1 MNTVREFTEK
11 PALGPAYISAFTPGR
26 SKFSGLDKI
35 PRLESKW
42 MQAAESPEKI
52 QAYRELCGIGND
64 GNLPVLYPHVLTSSM
79 HIHLITDKRF
89 PASALGAV
97 HSRMHIVQR
106 QPIPEA
112 LKVDLHCR
120 ISGARTLKAGLEAD
134 VITTVSADGKCL
146 WESLA
151 TYIFRGRKFGKPGEQ
166 HPWASFDELGAPTI
180 EAQWRVPVDM
190 GKRYAKIT
198 GDYNPIHV
206 SKFMAKLFG
215 FKRDIVHGMWCLC
228 RCLAHLPEFSYE
240 QPVRIDAA
248 FKGPIFMDSGCTMK
262 GHEIAQGYRFDLY
275 NNPNPRPSI
284 VSLLRN
290 VSEGDNYFTLKIGHK
305 G

>member
-1 MNTVREFTEK
+1 MDMIREFKEK
-11 PALGPAYISAFTPGR
+11 PSLGPAYFRAFTPGR
-26 SKFSGLDKI
+26 SKFSGLENI

-42 MQAAESPEKI
+42 MQASESAENI

-97 HSRMHIVQR
+97 HSRMHIVQYE
-106 QPIPEA
+106 PIPDSQ
-112 LKVDLHCR
+112 KVDLHCR
-120 ISGARTLKAGLEAD
+120 ISNARTLKAGLETD
-134 VITTVSADGKCL
+134 IVTTVTADDKRL
-146 WESLA
+146 WQSVA

-166 HPWASFDELGAPTI
+166 HPWATFDPLGEASI
-180 EAQWRVPVDM
+180 EAQWHVPADM

-206 SKFMAKLFG
+206 SRFMAKMFG

-228 RCLAHLPEFSYE
+228 RCLAHIQDFSYE
-240 QPVRIDAA
+240 QPVRLDAA

-262 GHEIAQGYRFDLY
+262 GHEIDQGYRFDLY
-275 NNPNPRPSI
+275 NEGNSRPSI
-284 VSLLRN
+284 VSVLKN
-290 VSEGDNYFTLKIGHK
+290 VSPDETLTD
-305 G
+305 